1 MGLQSKSLKKNLK
14 VRYIMKINIICLACA
29 LMMVLA
35 GCSDDFL
42 ERTPSDQVSSADFFT
57 QEKDL
62 VYALN
67 SAYASIGFNS
77 WGTEYGYS
85 TDLLR
90 IEALTDNALD
100 HHSWNAGY
108 RLADGTASSYDG
120 YVETRWKE
128 RYRGIQRVNRIME
141 GADGV
146 TDINEDYKARLLAE
160 AKFLRAF
167 FYFDLVYLFGDVPFL
182 TASLNP
188 EDTTPTE
195 GADGEK
201 EASEAT
207 KRTDKSIIMDAIVK
221 DLADAATNLPN
232 TYSSEDLGR
241 VTKGAALSMKAR
253 ILLYQEKW
261 GEAAI
266 AAKEVMDL
274 GIYTIHPSYSEMF
287 TYEGIGNS
295 EVIFDLQEVK
305 DSDNQWNFTVQNYG
319 PNSAGGWSSGCPMQS
334 LVDSYECTDGK
345 TIAKSALFDPNN
357 PYANRDPRMS
367 YSILYPGNDWRDGV
381 FNTIPGATYPGKG
394 IVSGDDLT
402 DGTGGQWNK
411 TATGYNW
418 LKYISEDDIDNG
430 DYWNGSIHY
439 ILIRYAEVLLTY
451 AEAKVENGDIDQSVY
466 DAINEVRQRADVN
479 MPVVIAGK
487 SQDELRTILRRERR
501 VELAF
506 EGLRLMDIR
515 RWKIAE
521 DVMPGVPEGLTYTD
535 SKGKQ
540 VTLSWGTRVF
550 DKNKHYVWPI
560 PQAEIDITHIQQNP
574 GW

>member
-1 MGLQSKSLKKNLK
+1 MKKN
-14 VRYIMKINIICLACA
+14 IIGLACA
-29 LMMVLA
+29 LLFVLA

-42 ERTPSDQVSSADFFT
+42 ERSPSDQVSSANFFT

-62 VYALN
+62 IYAVN
-67 SAYASIGFNS
+67 AAYASIGFNS
-77 WGTEYGYS
+77 WGTDYGYS

-128 RYRGIQRVNRIME
+128 RYRGIQRVNRILE

-146 TDINEDYKARLLAE
+146 TDISAELKARLLGE
-160 AKFLRAF
+160 AKFLRAY

-182 TASLNP
+182 TNSINP
-188 EDTTPTE
+188 DDCAPTE
-195 GADGEK
+195 GAEGEK
-201 EASEAT
+201 VAAEEC
-207 KRTDKSIIMDAIVK
+207 KRTDKTVIMNAILT
-221 DLADAATNLPN
+221 DLTEAANDLP
-232 TYSSEDLGR
+232 TSYSSDDLGR
-241 VTKGAALSMKAR
+241 VTKGAALSLKAR

-261 GEAAI
+261 EEAAT

-274 GIYTIHPSYSEMF
+274 GVYTIYPSYEDMF
-287 TYEGIGNS
+287 TYQGINNS
-295 EVIFDLQEVK
+295 EVIFDLQEMK
-305 DSDNQWNFTVQNYG
+305 EKQWNFTMQNYG
-319 PNSAGGWSSGCPMQS
+319 PNSVGGWSSGCPMQS
-334 LVDSYECTDGK
+334 LIDTYECTDGN
-345 TIAKSALFDPNN
+345 TIDQSSLFDPNN
-357 PYANRDPRMS
+357 PYANRDPRLT
-367 YSILYPGNDWRDGV
+367 YTVLYPGHDWRGGV
-381 FNTIPGATYPGKG
+381 FNTIPGATYPGKE
-394 IVSGDDLT
+394 IVPGDDLT
-402 DGTGGQWNK
+402 DGTNGQWNK

-430 DYWNGSIHY
+430 DYWNGAIHF

-451 AEAKVENGDIDQSVY
+451 AEAKVEANDIDQSVY

-479 MPVVIAGK
+479 MPSVTAGK
-487 SQDELRTILRRERR
+487 SQDQLRTIVRRERR

-521 DVMPGVPEGLTYTD
+521 NVMPGVPKGLTYTD
-535 SKGKQ
+535 PDSGGE
-540 VTLSWGTRVF
+540 VTLSWGVRSF
-550 DKNKHYVWPI
+550 DVNKDYLWPI
-560 PQAEIDITHIQQNP
+560 PQAEIDVTHIEQNS